1 MRLKIGDKMTHPADV
16 LINKDNIRESK
27 KELIEIYS
35 DLTTEREKVEKK
47 AFRLKSPRDMQQ
59 IRSLLHR
66 LEGLDFARGLIAE
79 RLNIDEQIEELKF

>member
-1 MRLKIGDKMTHPADV
+1 MRLKIGDKMAHPADI
-16 LINKDNIRESK
+16 LIDKTKIRESK

-47 AFRLKSPRDMQQ
+47 AFRIKDEQK
-59 IRSLLHR
+59 IKHLLYR

-79 RLNIDEQIEELKF
+79 KLNIDEQIEALKF